1 MTLRTALAAA
11 TCALALAA
19 CGEKQPEM
27 SRIPTVTN
35 PQAQGQPAGATALTA
50 TPASAPHAADPHA
63 GMAAGMGAGMGIPP
77 APTVALQE
85 DGNDVALVGVKFT
98 LGEGWKKV
106 QPASSMR
113 AAQYELPG
121 EAGPGEMVV
130 FYFGPGQGGDA
141 KSNIERWV
149 GQFSNPES
157 TTGTLAMDVADM
169 EKDGLKVALVKTQGT
184 YTPTAMGPMMPAQD
198 PRPDQALFGMVIEG
212 GPEGSVFIRATGPK
226 ATMDTHMAALEAM
239 AQSVRKATTP

>member
-11 TCALALAA
+11 TCALALTG

-35 PQAQGQPAGATALTA
+35 PQAQGQPAGATVLTA
-50 TPASAPHAADPHA
+50 TPASGPQAADPHA
-63 GMAAGMGAGMGIPP
+63 GMAGGMGIPP
-77 APTVALQE
+77 APTVALE
-85 DGNDVALVGVKFT
+85 ESGNDVALVGVKFT
-98 LGEGWKKV
+98 RGEGWKKV

-121 EAGPGEMVV
+121 EAGAAEMVV

-149 GQFSNPES
+149 GQFSSPES
-157 TTGTLAMDVADM
+157 TTATLAMDVADM

-226 ATMDTHMAALEAM
+226 ATMDAHAEALEAM